1 MTLQRRTKILEV
13 SIESDALF
21 KADNYIDAK
30 HESSSHSF
38 IFHNVYSP
46 EWVSRALRNV
56 RHVKHVIDTGESRI
70 SETVTLYVIKVLYDS
85 DAIATHDTE
94 KLTTFKRM
102 VKSAIDTSVGYRPH
116 L

>member
-1 MTLQRRTKILEV
+1 MTLQRRNKILEV

-21 KADNYIDAK
+21 KSGNDNNAK

-85 DAIATHDTE
+85 DAIATHDIE

-102 VKSAIDTSVGYRPH
+102 VKSAIDTSVCYRPH